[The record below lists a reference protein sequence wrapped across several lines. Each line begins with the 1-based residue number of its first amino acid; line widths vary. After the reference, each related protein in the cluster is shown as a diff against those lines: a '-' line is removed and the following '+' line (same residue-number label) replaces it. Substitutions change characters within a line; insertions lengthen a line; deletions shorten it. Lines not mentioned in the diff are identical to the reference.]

1 MDFDDPKEAMN
12 VLKKP
17 KDFLAIFALEKA
29 LSDNT
34 LFTMNPSQR
43 KGQVGLAALSLG

>member
-12 VLKKP
+12 VPKKP

-29 LSDNT
+29 LSDST
-34 LFTMNPSQR
+34 LFTMNPLSG
-43 KGQVGLAALSLG
+43 KGR